1 MGASAMT
8 PRRLVLAAAGGSL
21 GLLLAAWAFQYIGGM
36 APCQMCIWQRY
47 PHVLAVLL
55 GLFALSLGQKAILLA
70 GAAAAATTAAIG
82 YYHAG
87 VEQGWW
93 QGPSTCSAGTIEGM
107 SADAL
112 LDQIMTAPLVRC
124 DEIPW
129 ELFGISM
136 AGWNALV
143 SSGLAALWI
152 MAYRRA

>member
-1 MGASAMT
+1 MTRTRLTALAILGSAALMI
-8 PRRLVLAAAGGSL
+8 AAL
-21 GLLLAAWAFQYIGGM
+21 AFQHIGGM
-36 APCQMCIWQRY
+36 APCKMCIWQRY
-47 PHVLAVLL
+47 PHVVAILL
-55 GLFALSLGQKAILLA
+55 GIAALSLGKKTLLLL

-93 QGPSTCSAGTIEGM
+93 QGPSTCSSGTIEGM

-112 LDQIMTAPLVRC
+112 LDQIMSAPLVRC